1 MDRCNIYSVQ
11 IGAVQ
16 NLIFKKLDVRVR
28 VLILPSVSVL
38 IWILGSALIM
48 KDPVGWIEYFGF
60 VLLTVTNLGFIILLW
75 AQSIEI
81 GRYNRCIGDSDLYFE
96 GDQFVFYKQIRKKLT
111 FVKFSL
117 KDIEEFQLSDENS
130 RINIKTKS
138 NIFKQRN
145 GNFDDKISLD
155 YIGDLS
161 AALMI
166 SEKIQ
171 IANMPDQNSSQDDKM
186 IGLLNDIMRELQGI
200 RLQNMP
206 ITDLKK
212 NISLNQRFNFYKGLF
227 NSDNEKYELT
237 IEQLNNSSKSEAF
250 ALLKSLGEEFRWSSN
265 SSLVFEF
272 TQLVIRRFL

>member
-1 MDRCNIYSVQ
+1 
-11 IGAVQ
+11 
-16 NLIFKKLDVRVR
+16 
-28 VLILPSVSVL
+28 
-38 IWILGSALIM
+38 
-48 KDPVGWIEYFGF
+48 
-60 VLLTVTNLGFIILLW
+60 
-75 AQSIEI
+75 
-81 GRYNRCIGDSDLYFE
+81 
-96 GDQFVFYKQIRKKLT
+96 
-111 FVKFSL
+111 
-117 KDIEEFQLSDENS
+117 
-130 RINIKTKS
+130 
-138 NIFKQRN
+138 
-145 GNFDDKISLD
+145 
-155 YIGDLS
+155 
-161 AALMI
+161 
-166 SEKIQ
+166 
-171 IANMPDQNSSQDDKM
+171 M

>member
-1 MDRCNIYSVQ
+1 
-11 IGAVQ
+11 
-16 NLIFKKLDVRVR
+16 
-28 VLILPSVSVL
+28 
-38 IWILGSALIM
+38 
-48 KDPVGWIEYFGF
+48 
-60 VLLTVTNLGFIILLW
+60 
-75 AQSIEI
+75 
-81 GRYNRCIGDSDLYFE
+81 
-96 GDQFVFYKQIRKKLT
+96 
-111 FVKFSL
+111 L